1 MRSFAETGKTPL
13 EQGAYIGDSAV
24 LIDVRVDFLQHYC
37 LNESKL
43 KVETVEFG
51 MRDDSQERV

>member
-13 EQGAYIGDSAV
+13 EQGADIGDSAV

-43 KVETVEFG
+43 KVETEFG